1 MDWRLKLFLFAAGGF
16 VLALLPPAAW
26 LAIAAFIAAGVFAG
40 VLAFSF
46 WALGMIGRGFL
57 RALRTHIDTK

>member
-16 VLALLPPAAW
+16 T
-26 LAIAAFIAAGVFAG
+26 LAILPGWAWIGLAAFVGAGVFAG

-46 WALGMIGRGFL
+46 WALGMIARGFM
-57 RALRTHIDTK
+57 RALRAHYGDR